1 MTLEELQ
8 ARLAKD
14 LGPKYK
20 GPKRKV
26 NVTFKN
32 LQKAIADDLKEI
44 EEEEKNNYDYAE
56 SDFDLDDIDN
66 IDEYKEENNDHIK
79 SERKVLKQRRNQKKN
94 NIER

>member
-1 MTLEELQ
+1 MKHVMTLEELQ

-14 LGPKYK
+14 LGSKYK

-26 NVTFKN
+26 NATFKN

-44 EEEEKNNYDYAE
+44 EEEEKSSHKEDMPE

-66 IDEYKEENNDHIK
+66 IDAFKEENYDDTRA
-79 SERKVLKQRRNQKKN
+79 ERKNPKQRR
-94 NIER
+94 R

>member
-1 MTLEELQ
+1 MKHVMTLEELQ

-26 NVTFKN
+26 NATFKN

-44 EEEEKNNYDYAE
+44 EEEEKISHKDDMSE

-66 IDEYKEENNDHIK
+66 IDAFKEDDNDYLR
-79 SERKVLKQRRNQKKN
+79 SERKASKQRR
-94 NIER
+94 R